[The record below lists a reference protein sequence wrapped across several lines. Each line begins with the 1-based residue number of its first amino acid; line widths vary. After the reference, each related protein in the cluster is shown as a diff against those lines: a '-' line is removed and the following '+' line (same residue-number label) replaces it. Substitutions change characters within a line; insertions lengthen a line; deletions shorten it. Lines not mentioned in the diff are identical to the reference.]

1 MQSNQTSSQQGGFF
15 AARPLPIPI
24 PEPLPC
30 KPART
35 TGCNYFAPLRPL
47 KPLLLQK
54 LAMPSPTHK
63 PTIVLP
69 GFAQSFPADK
79 NNTI

>member
-15 AARPLPIPI
+15 AARAFT
-24 PEPLPC
+24 C

-35 TGCNYFAPLRPL
+35 TGCNYFALLRSL
-47 KPLLLQK
+47 QPLLLQK
-54 LAMPSPTHK
+54 LAMPFRTRNPR
-63 PTIVLP
+63 IVLP

-79 NNTI
+79 NNTIRTKLPLS